1 MPAVKPLSGAIV
13 AIGYA
18 FCASSTAEVIDINHT
33 RLAPKID
40 GVMESIWQQGPW
52 WPLDKH
58 ILGEIPSAEDF
69 SGRFKLLWDK
79 SKLYLLAEI
88 TDDVLIDYY
97 ADPKVR
103 YWDDDCLEIFI
114 DSDAS
119 GGNHLYS
126 HNAFAYHVA
135 LDNQAADIGAYKG
148 DGPESVVM
156 LNSHLQ
162 SRWQRSAQSPHK
174 IIWEVALNLYP
185 DKYTDDTPLPPMT
198 LEEDQEIGFMLAYC
212 DADAGGEREH
222 FMGSTTIV
230 PVKGDKNLGY
240 ITADVFGK
248 YRLSLSTPNQRLL
261 R

>member
-1 MPAVKPLSGAIV
+1 MFAVKQLIAITTTLTCFFSV
-13 AIGYA
+13 P
-18 FCASSTAEVIDINHT
+18 ASAETIDINHT
-33 RLAPKID
+33 RLAPTID
-40 GVMESIWQQGPW
+40 GVMESVWQQAPW

-58 ILGEIPSAEDF
+58 ILGEIPSKEDF

-79 SKLYLLAEI
+79 HKLYLLAEI
-88 TDDVLIDYY
+88 TDDVLMDYY

-162 SRWQRSAQSPHK
+162 SRWQRSQQSPNN

-185 DKYTDDTPLPPMT
+185 DNYTDEAPLPPIK
-198 LEEDQEIGFMLAYC
+198 LKENQEIGFMLAYC
-212 DADAGGEREH
+212 DADAGGAREH

-230 PVKGDKNLGY
+230 PVEGDKNLGY

-248 YRLSLSTPNQRLL
+248 YRLTHSGPMQKQL